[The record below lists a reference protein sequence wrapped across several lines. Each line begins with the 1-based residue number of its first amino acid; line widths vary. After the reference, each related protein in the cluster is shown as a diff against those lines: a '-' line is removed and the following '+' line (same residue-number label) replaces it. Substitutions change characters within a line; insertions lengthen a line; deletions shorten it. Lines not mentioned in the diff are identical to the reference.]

1 MAKRGDA
8 GEFGPKVVLGQIIRL
23 PDTPSGVSGRIK
35 DEFGVLQFADN
46 LAYTTVE
53 RLLDAGEV
61 QPVGDDEGR
70 RVTRL
75 RATEKGQTSFAKW
88 LHVPS
93 SGVPPLRDLT
103 RVRLQLCRDLDD
115 LRRRCDKL
123 SREIEACQAAQ
134 EDTRNRL
141 IRTRRL
147 IRQRPRDWRLRLDN
161 ALLVDE
167 MRRWG
172 NREDELSRLHR
183 SVCVILREFDP
194 AWKDE

>member
-35 DEFGVLQFADN
+35 DEFGILQFADN
-46 LAYTTVE
+46 LAHTTVE
-53 RLLDAGEV
+53 RLLGSGEI

-70 RVTRL
+70 SVTRV
-75 RATEKGQTSFAKW
+75 RATEKGQTSFVEW
-88 LHVPS
+88 LHAPS
-93 SGVPPLRDLT
+93 TGVPPLRDLT
-103 RVRLQLCRDLDD
+103 RVRLQLCFDLDD
-115 LRRRCDKL
+115 LRMRCQKL
-123 SREIEACQAAQ
+123 RSEIQDCQAAQ
-134 EDTRNRL
+134 QDTRNRL

-147 IRQRPRDWRLRLDN
+147 IGRSPRDWRLRLDD
-161 ALLVDE
+161 ALLIDE

-172 NREDELSRLHR
+172 NREDELSRLYR
-183 SVCVILREFDP
+183 SICVILREFDP